1 MKAKFKGVSRR
12 VLSTLL
18 AMVLLLSTMTVG
30 MIFADA
36 ATITST
42 GTTKVYFKPG
52 KWDADGA
59 WFCGY
64 FWNSSAS
71 NNTWVKFD
79 KLSEDSSTCVGT
91 LASGTY
97 DKVIFLRK
105 NPANTG
111 LDWNGVWN
119 RVDNIDLQSGK
130 NCFSITDLG
139 AGSWSTY
146 QLTSSATLAQSA
158 STIKAGESVTFT
170 PGISENTDYNDY
182 KSVSYSVS
190 PSTGVS
196 TSGNEITFANTGSYT
211 VTATVT
217 YNAKGFTDITKTA
230 TTTAT
235 VTVNPS
241 TDPTEA
247 TTTAPITTSTEWFL
261 IGGSGGEGNLF
272 GNWDTKNESYPL
284 DQKGTG
290 SVIYRE
296 VTVPTNKD
304 IYFRYHN
311 GKDQYSLS
319 NKEELP
325 LSTSPQSLLKESG
338 KATKVKSSSANIRI
352 CINTSDGTT
361 WYETVESTTAPTEAT
376 TAPPATKYYVAGK
389 GFVNGDTAFKADEPL
404 NEMTLVNGSNTL
416 YSITFTDKPAPTNGE
431 YRYKITPGWI
441 NNINSNMCEG
451 CTLTTISSDSNNINI
466 AYTQDVNSD
475 ITVFYDSI
483 AKNTYVKVTPKSASN
498 TITITKTGEGNVTVT
513 KSDSTEVT
521 SGDTLTTGEKF
532 KVTATPTISGVTPNV
547 TVTGAGT
554 ADAEGYYTAQSS
566 NITVTVDFPKASLPA
581 PTIENK
587 TGALTPSV
595 TTAVIEV
602 TNITEYNSIGTVS
615 FDLYKDGTKV
625 TNPTYNAGQFTVSE
639 AGTYKVKATTTA
651 SGYNTESDFSNEVVV
666 KQITP
671 KYAIG
676 GSAIGDNTTSYS
688 ADRLVSNETETV
700 GVYYYDIVVPSNA
713 GQRWFRLYSNG
724 ETNYVYAPSGSAD
737 IPLPGSHTSSA
748 TAKDTTAYNNNS
760 QKVFQIEMSDG
771 NSIPG
776 LYRIFVDQN
785 GTTPKVW
792 ATRINNP
799 HAITLTLPIENGN
812 VTVDQADLS
821 SVNEGTKVTIT
832 ATAVDGFKVGEIK
845 VAKTGETSTTVSVT
859 DNGDGTYSFT
869 MPGYDVTINA
879 TFTAKSQY
887 TVNFSSAD
895 SNGSVYATVV
905 DGAELSSGD
914 KVYEGTQVKFTA
926 APNTNY
932 AFNKWSGSDT
942 SSTNPLTVTVNSDI
956 TLTASFK
963 EDSGTELSNMYMLYN
978 VNNNNPS
985 AMTNYVSVYKKDG
998 KVYATLPDTV
1008 IEMNK
1013 DIYFGLSSSTS
1024 YTGLYWQENKNISV
1038 TSTDT
1043 ANLTANY
1050 QHYGLDNKNYYFG
1063 KMRITTDR
1071 VTGITV
1077 CLGELDENGNV
1088 LYPNYVVTPTL
1099 DTTAGDTYTV
1109 YAMDGTDRKG
1119 SSGDLGD
1126 TEIISGFKSQTGTST
1141 YYNTYKAV
1149 TGSLIQVRTTLTS
1162 TAKTAGEYVK
1172 YFIVNGVVQEANDL
1186 GKGVYGLDYLIDGT
1200 ELDNKG
1206 NNTIEVYPIYFN
1218 KNIEDAGD
1226 YITVYVDATELNGKW
1241 GNIVGAYAYYYKNGT
1256 NNNDGSYN
1264 TGTYPGVP
1272 MYLDNNGKYVTK
1284 IPKYAYDSNGQKI
1297 LGFGGDAN
1305 KPYPVSGVTFNNFCE
1320 STHHKSLTTN
1330 NSNLQTYD
1338 YDDFVKIA
1346 ELGSY
1351 DTVEFEIKYRKAT
1364 SNQKSLLENATGAPD
1379 KSGTTLSATDIS
1391 GYGDRNGWEQ
1401 LTDYDLNVI
1410 NLIGTPLDSAQAKN
1424 PALRVI
1430 STGNQSTSVG
1440 SWSTVWYVFD
1450 SDGNYITQGN
1460 PSDFLPRPDDK
1471 TQTLQY
1477 SLISGNATYSSSPV
1491 LITYESEM
1499 NAKTSVAENTGIRVD
1514 GRWYYATSQGV
1525 NYTIDVATQYRDSA
1539 DSTTWTTA
1547 DANHVLYGKA
1557 TIDGVTSKTFTE
1569 RNIPAELVASPALT
1583 GYAFTEWVIVDDN
1596 GKEVKKLPLTTASG
1610 TITANDPIH
1619 IVARFTK
1626 LAQGSLVIRHS
1637 KYTGFDPAYS
1647 AFGGGADRLISV
1659 VVKDK
1664 SGNPIDGMTWKDSKS
1679 AIDFMLNY
1687 NTQGTI
1693 EITLSTICHG
1703 MNTFVDFYEVL
1714 ANDTVSV
1721 VFPDDTDH
1729 RGETGRINCKWTVN
1743 VADLFSSDGTQQLVS
1758 SLTYMSDVAPVTA
1771 DAVLNYN
1778 YLDRF
1783 GNTKTYVKKVKLD
1796 DAYLNAYGMTVTD
1809 ALIYQYAPAIDDL
1822 FKDCKWVL
1830 ANETQVS
1837 KVGVTATIWATQV
1850 EKMHNVTYINA
1861 DGLETLISGVTHNTH
1876 LTVDNAYKYDPQKG
1890 TMLVAPATNSEGKP
1904 FSYWLVTIK
1913 EGDKDKEVAKC
1924 YTLKFGLVI
1933 LDDYTITPVYGEV
1946 VDSVTIGDPKFSREQ
1961 STNADGSIVTDVL
1974 YADFVVAF
1982 MDSKYTQLNTTL
1994 PTDEIQYRSGVLV
2007 EVAQEAALT
2016 VTDGKITNPEAASTI
2031 TFDSNT
2037 DELQRI
2043 ALTGANG
2050 SYKQGTY
2057 GRKVFNQTVN
2067 NSDYNNFNRVDVFF
2081 TFNNTVSNQKY
2092 VMKAYYYVYQV
2103 DANGNFIDGSFKMTD
2118 GSLYFNLYNIGN
2130 SSVSTD
2136 KPSA

>member
-30 MIFADA
+30 LVVADA
-36 ATITST
+36 WSST
-42 GTTKVYFKPG
+42 THKVYFYIPNNLNNVKIHL
-52 KWDADGA
+52 
-59 WFCGY
+59 
-64 FWNSSAS
+64 WNSNGSYAGWDNSPEMTSLGKGLYSFDVPSDLTNVIFRPDGKNQSKDLSLSNWTDDSKPVLFDYYKNDWTTYDTNSTSNYVYLKNDAGWSTVKAHLWESSDSS
-71 NNTWVKFD
+71 NNTTAWSGFEMESVGSGVY
-79 KLSEDSSTCVGT
+79 KLYIPSITK
-91 LASGTY
+91 LN
-97 DKVIFLRK
+97 KVIF
-105 NPANTG
+105 N
-111 LDWNGVWN
+111 NGS
-119 RVDNIDLQSGK
+119 DSQESELH
-130 NCFSITDLG
+130 LG
-139 AGSWSTY
+139 
-146 QLTSSATLAQSA
+146 Q
-158 STIKAGESVTFT
+158 I
-170 PGISENTDYNDY
+170 YNN
-182 KSVSYSVS
+182 S
-190 PSTGVS
+190 
-196 TSGNEITFANTGSYT
+196 
-211 VTATVT
+211 
-217 YNAKGFTDITKTA
+217 TKTWSA
-230 TTTAT
+230 YTEPVPTTAA
-235 VTVNPS
+235 
-241 TDPTEA
+241 PTEA
-247 TTTAPITTSTEWFL
+247 TTTAPA
-261 IGGSGGEGNLF
+261 
-272 GNWDTKNESYPL
+272 K
-284 DQKGTG
+284 
-290 SVIYRE
+290 
-296 VTVPTNKD
+296 
-304 IYFRYHN
+304 
-311 GKDQYSLS
+311 
-319 NKEELP
+319 
-325 LSTSPQSLLKESG
+325 
-338 KATKVKSSSANIRI
+338 
-352 CINTSDGTT
+352 
-361 WYETVESTTAPTEAT
+361 
-376 TAPPATKYYVAGK
+376 KYYVAGK
-389 GFVNGDTAFKADEPL
+389 GFVNGGTDFNAEEPL

-416 YSITFTDKPAPTNGE
+416 YSITFTDKPAPTKGA

-441 NNINSNMCEG
+441 NNIASGKSEG
-451 CTLTTISSDSNNINI
+451 CTLTIDKNDSSNIDI
-466 AYTQDVNSD
+466 AYNQAVNSD
-475 ITVFYDSI
+475 ITVFYDSSEN
-483 AKNTYVKVTPKSASN
+483 NTYVKVTPKSVSN
-498 TITITKTGEGNVTVT
+498 TITITKTGEGTVTVT
-513 KSDSTEVT
+513 KSDGTTVT

-532 KVTATPTISGVTPNV
+532 KVTATPTISGVTPSV
-547 TVTGAGT
+547 TVTGAGA
-554 ADAEGYYTAQSS
+554 ADAQGYYTAQNS
-566 NITVTVDFPKASLPA
+566 NITVTVNFPNASLPA

-602 TNITEYNSIGTVS
+602 TNITEYNSIDTVS
-615 FDLYKDGTKV
+615 VELYKDGTKV
-625 TNPTYNAGQFTVSE
+625 TDPTYNAGKFTVSE
-639 AGTYKVKATTTA
+639 AGKYKVKVKTTA
-651 SGYNTESDFSNEVVV
+651 AGYNTESDFSNEVTVENLEPMFTL
-666 KQITP
+666 K
-671 KYAIG
+671 G
-676 GSAIGDNTTSYS
+676 GDAFSGDGILVDQYSQDKVFSKTVTVNTG
-688 ADRLVSNETETV
+688 N
-700 GVYYYDIVVPSNA
+700 
-713 GQRWFRLYSNG
+713 WFRLHSG
-724 ETNYVYAPSGSAD
+724 LTNYRPTNGSINLSENLDTNYDTEAYTGENHNGWSFYFGT
-737 IPLPGSHTSSA
+737 PGTY
-748 TAKDTTAYNNNS
+748 TIY
-760 QKVFQIEMSDG
+760 
-771 NSIPG
+771 
-776 LYRIFVDQN
+776 VDQS
-785 GTTPKVW
+785 GTKPKVW
-792 ATRINNP
+792 ATQLLNP
-799 HAITLTLPIENGN
+799 HAITVTQPIANGT

-821 SVNEGTKVTIT
+821 SVNEGTKVTVT
-832 ATAVDGFKVGEIK
+832 ASPVEGYKVGEIK
-845 VAKTGETSTTVSVT
+845 VTKSDDSTTTVELT
-859 DNGDGTYSFT
+859 NNGDGTYSFT
-869 MPGYDVTINA
+869 MPGYAVTINA

-887 TVNFSSAD
+887 TVNFSAD
-895 SNGSVYATVV
+895 SNGSVYANVV
-905 DGAELSSGD
+905 GGAELSTGD
-914 KVYEGTQVKFTA
+914 KVYEGTQVQFKAT
-926 APNTNY
+926 PNSNY
-932 AFNKWSGSDT
+932 AFDKWSGYDT
-942 SSTNPLTVTVNSDI
+942 TSTNPLTVTVNSDI

-963 EDSGTELSNMYMLYN
+963 EDSGTEMSNLYMLYN
-978 VNNNNPS
+978 VGSNDPS
-985 AMTNYVSVYKKDG
+985 EMKKSVSVYKKDG
-998 KVYATLPDTV
+998 KVYATLPSDV

-1024 YTGLYWQENKNISV
+1024 YTGLYWQGNANITV

-1043 ANLTANY
+1043 ANLTATY
-1050 QHYGLDNKNYYFG
+1050 QHYGIGNINYYFG

-1109 YAMDGTDRKG
+1109 YAMDGTDREG

-1126 TEIISGFKSQTGTST
+1126 TEIISGFKTQTVTST
-1141 YYNTYKAV
+1141 YYNTYKAA

-1162 TAKTAGEYVK
+1162 TAKDAGEYVK
-1172 YFIVNGVVQEANDL
+1172 YFIVNGVVQEASDL

-1200 ELDNKG
+1200 EKDNKG

-1226 YITVYVDATELNGKW
+1226 YITVYVDATELDGKW
-1241 GNIVGAYAYYYKNGT
+1241 GNIVGAYAYYYINGT
-1256 NNNDGSYN
+1256 DDQDGHYE
-1264 TGTYPGVP
+1264 TGKYPGVP

-1284 IPKYAYDSNGQKI
+1284 IPKYAYDSKGQKI
-1297 LGFGGDAN
+1297 TGFGGDN
-1305 KPYPVSGVTFNNFCE
+1305 SKPYPVSGVTFNNFCE
-1320 STHHKSLTTN
+1320 FTLHNSLTTN

-1351 DTVEFEIKYRKAT
+1351 DTVEFEIKYKTAVP
-1364 SNQKSLLENATGAPD
+1364 NQKSLLDNANNAPS
-1379 KSGTTLSATDIS
+1379 KSGTKLTDTDIS
-1391 GYGDRNGWEQ
+1391 GYADRNGWEQ

-1410 NLIGTPLDSAQAKN
+1410 NLIGTPLDSTQAEK

-1450 SDGNYITQGN
+1450 SNGQYITQGN
-1460 PSDFLPRPDDK
+1460 PSDFLPRPDGK
-1471 TQTLQY
+1471 PQTAQY
-1477 SLISGNATYSSSPV
+1477 TLISGNSTYSTSPV

-1499 NAKTSVAENTGIRVD
+1499 TATTSTDPNNSGTRVD

-1525 NYTIDVATQYRDSA
+1525 SYTIDVATQYRDSA
-1539 DSTTWTTA
+1539 GSTTWIPA
-1547 DANHVLYGKA
+1547 DENHVLYGKA

-1664 SGNPIDGMTWKDSKS
+1664 SGKPIEGMTWTDSKS
-1679 AIDFMLNY
+1679 AIDFLLNY

-1714 ANDTVSV
+1714 ANDKVSV

-1729 RGETGRINCKWTVN
+1729 RGETGRITCKWTVN
-1743 VADLFSSDGTQQLVS
+1743 VADLFNSDGTQQLVS

-1830 ANETQVS
+1830 ADTNQVS

-1850 EKMHNVTYINA
+1850 EKKHNVTYIDV
-1861 DGLETLISGVTHNTH
+1861 DGLATPISGVTHNTH
-1876 LTVDNAYKYDPQKG
+1876 LTVDQNNKYDPQNG
-1890 TMLVAPATNSEGKP
+1890 TMLVAPATDSNGNP

-1913 EGDKDKEVAKC
+1913 EGTEDKEVAKC
-1924 YTLKFGLVI
+1924 YSLKFGLVI
-1933 LDDYTITPVYGEV
+1933 LDDYTIKPVYGEIT
-1946 VDSVTIGDPKFSREQ
+1946 DSLTIADPKFTREQ
-1961 STNADGSIVTDVL
+1961 STDADGSIVTDVL

-1994 PTDEIQYRSGVLV
+1994 PTDAIQYRSGVLV
-2007 EVAQEAALT
+2007 EIAQDAALN
-2016 VTDGKITNPEAASTI
+2016 VTDGKITNPQDASTI
-2031 TFDSNT
+2031 TFKSNRET
-2037 DELQRI
+2037 LQDIAINGTERI
-2043 ALTGANG
+2043 SNYRVDG
-2050 SYKQGTY
+2050 Y
-2057 GRKVFNQTVN
+2057 GRKVIKQTIDN
-2067 NSDYNNFNRVDVFF
+2067 CYYNNFNRVDVFF
-2081 TFNNTVSNQKY
+2081 AFKNSVSNQKY

-2103 DANGNFIDGSFKMTD
+2103 DANGKPIEGSFKMTD

-2130 SSVSTD
+2130 SEVSTD